1 MPVTTR
7 SQSKKIVHEF
17 KNSTS
22 VTQLFMCDKP
32 KPMSMLEFTE
42 VFITKLK
49 HSEHLKNTYIDYKQ
63 KAALATNKYT
73 ENQYLKRYK
82 HYYFKNLSHITD
94 MFRYLDEHF
103 DILVETPV
111 STQKLID
118 TIVTKCPDLEAGME
132 MYSPS
137 VRTEE
142 EEKIFNTLKTQLQK
156 TKAMFE
162 PYISSKK
169 EPRYPKRSIKPVN
182 YTGMDTIEP
191 EDKYDGITNI
201 WADQTIYWDS
211 DYVDED
217 EDDDKDDDTK
227 EYTNDDNE
235 DKEEFEDYDSNGED
249 AYSVYS
255 DQREDCFDKVE
266 EEEDEEE
273 DFIIEKVNDRHIR
286 FVYK

>member
-7 SQSKKIVHEF
+7 SQSKKKAQERAQVKRIQELNRCIF
-17 KNSTS
+17 I
-22 VTQLFMCDKP
+22 TQKFMCDKP
-32 KPMSMLEFTE
+32 K
-42 VFITKLK
+42 
-49 HSEHLKNTYIDYKQ
+49 
-63 KAALATNKYT
+63 
-73 ENQYLKRYK
+73 
-82 HYYFKNLSHITD
+82 
-94 MFRYLDEHF
+94 
-103 DILVETPV
+103 
-111 STQKLID
+111 
-118 TIVTKCPDLEAGME
+118 
-132 MYSPS
+132 
-137 VRTEE
+137 
-142 EEKIFNTLKTQLQK
+142 
-156 TKAMFE
+156 

-169 EPRYPKRSIKPVN
+169 EPRYPKRSIKPVD

-211 DYVDED
+211 DYLDEDETED

-266 EEEDEEE
+266 DDKDEEDEEE